1 VQEGRG
7 KECRYK
13 LLWKGEGG
21 GVSAGGMRTMSN
33 TYINSNKIEW
43 RITIGRDRRIGQL
56 RLQNRWQLI

>member
-1 VQEGRG
+1 MCRREGERNVG
-7 KECRYK
+7 M

-21 GVSAGGMRTMSN
+21 GVSAGGMHTMSN
-33 TYINSNKIEW
+33 TYINSSKIEW